1 MNVKDYNMVNK
12 KVVEGITR
20 ISHIGVHAVYYKTS
34 ALFSSIKSQ
43 IYNKDKREWV
53 KVIISYTSA
62 MD

>member
-43 IYNKDKREWV
+43 IYNKDKRE
-53 KVIISYTSA
+53 
-62 MD
+62 